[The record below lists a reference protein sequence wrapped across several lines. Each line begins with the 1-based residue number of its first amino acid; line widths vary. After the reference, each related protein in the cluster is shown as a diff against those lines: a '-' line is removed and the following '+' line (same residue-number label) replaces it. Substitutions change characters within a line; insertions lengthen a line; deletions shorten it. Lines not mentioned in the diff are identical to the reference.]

1 MKDKLPIAQIYKNRM
16 KPLTVTKVDDSFM
29 KDMAYT
35 KLFWNLRPY
44 KNCSLIADELSNNI
58 EKKYMIYRTMK
69 KREAILTKISIKTTR
84 YLF

>member
-44 KNCSLIADELSNNI
+44 KNWSLIAEELSNNI
-58 EKKYMIYRTMK
+58 EKKLYDISDHEKEVTF
-69 KREAILTKISIKTTR
+69 TKISIKTTR